1 MKKECTGYLQKNA
14 GTKGGLS
21 MRVSAVLCGVLLLP
35 SAVVIAAEA
44 VKSGLQ
50 VGERCPPFQVLDIT
64 GPNKGKQLCYV

>member
-1 MKKECTGYLQKNA
+1 
-14 GTKGGLS
+14 

-50 VGERCPPFQVLDIT
+50 VGERCGAFQVIDIT
-64 GPNKGKQLCYV
+64 GPNKGTQLCYV